1 MEIIDVSVPI
11 RPGMIV
17 YEGDPDIRMQ
27 RVASIADGAIC
38 NITSLD
44 LGVHTGTHI
53 DAPVHFIEG
62 AGGVESVALDA
73 LIGPAV
79 VVDAIGISR
88 DIDAAALRELM
99 LPDGAERVI
108 FKTPNSELW
117 SRASFSSE
125 FFGLTEDGARALVD
139 RSVRL
144 VGIDYLSIAPM
155 GNPAPTHVALLGAG
169 IVILEGLDLRNV
181 RPGNYT
187 LMCLPLRLE
196 GSDGA
201 PARTVLV
208 RE

>member
-1 MEIIDVSVPI
+1 
-11 RPGMIV
+11 
-17 YEGDPDIRMQ
+17 
-27 RVASIADGAIC
+27 
-38 NITSLD
+38 
-44 LGVHTGTHI
+44 
-53 DAPVHFIEG
+53 VHFIEG
-62 AGGVESVALDA
+62 TGGVESVALDA